1 VTLGHHG
8 PTPAADET
16 TVEGAMGS
24 KRGGMGSRMTDT
36 STASREDVR
45 GTTPRPVRSGGG
57 EPARAQLTTETG
69 KTRIA
74 EGVVAKIAG
83 FAAREIP
90 GVHSM
95 GAGLARRMGQLRNL
109 VPGGGDTVRQGVS
122 VEVGEREAAIDL
134 DVVTWYGQSIVD
146 VSDAIR
152 RNVVERVQGMT
163 GLTVVEVN
171 INVDDVYVE
180 GDQDGGD
187 DRPQRER

>member
-1 VTLGHHG
+1 M
-8 PTPAADET
+8 A
-16 TVEGAMGS
+16 
-24 KRGGMGSRMTDT
+24 DT
-36 STASREDVR
+36 STATRNDHREKTSSDR
-45 GTTPRPVRSGGG
+45 FSMPGGG
-57 EPARAQLTTETG
+57 EPARAQLTTEKG

-95 GAGLARRMGQLRNL
+95 GSGMARRVGQLRSL
-109 VPGGGDTVRQGVS
+109 VPGGAETVRQGVS
-122 VEVGEREAAIDL
+122 VEVGERETAIDL

-146 VSDAIR
+146 VSDAVR

-163 GLTVVEVN
+163 GLKVVEVN

-180 GDQDGGD
+180 GDQDGDSGT
-187 DRPQRER
+187 QRTQ